1 MYFLRKN
8 VSWTGKIE
16 KRREELDSIGIGPTR
31 SAQILSKEFE
41 TNITK
46 DMVAGRKKILK
57 KKNGQSNQEITKNIE
72 KQIMQQEQLTFFTE
86 EDVNESKKYIRIE
99 KVKKELSDVYEKYN
113 DGKKKK
119 ILSLSDIHVP
129 YANIKAIDKAIKD
142 NLDADLVIIS
152 GDLLDNEAMS
162 TYDNITEWDLSE
174 EFNQVRKILKV
185 LNDNFSEILVI
196 EGNHEGRFSRYITRN
211 IKPSLR
217 EYAIERLNP
226 LKYITEKYE
235 NIHLVNY
242 NTVQI
247 GSCIFKHP
255 NKYNSPELR
264 TVVNEKDILKANED
278 VLPNNFFN
286 MVMIGHTHQA
296 GEYFYN
302 HIKLIEQGC
311 LCLTPDYRVN
321 EPIKRIWTTGYGIV
335 YLDEN
340 GIADLNKS
348 KFVCLD

>member
-1 MYFLRKN
+1 MRKN
-8 VSWTGKIE
+8 VAWEGQIE
-16 KRREELDSIGIGPTR
+16 ERRQELDNMGIGPTKI
-31 SAQILSKEFE
+31 AKMLTKEF
-41 TNITK
+41 NINVTK
-46 DMVAGRKKILK
+46 DMVAGRKKNLRK
-57 KKNGQSNQEITKNIE
+57 KSGNSTYQLAKNIE
-72 KQIMQQEQLTFFTE
+72 QEIIKDNELTFFTD
-86 EDVNESKKYIRIE
+86 EDVDESKKYIKIE
-99 KVKKELSDVYEKYN
+99 KVKNQLLKTYNKYD
-113 DGKKKK
+113 DGRPKK
-119 ILSLSDIHVP
+119 ILSLSDIHAP
-129 YANIKAIDKAIKD
+129 YADIRAIDKAIKD

-185 LNDNFSEILVI
+185 LNQNFKDILVI
-196 EGNHEGRFSRYITRN
+196 EGNHEGRFSKYITRN

-235 NIHLVNY
+235 NIHLINY
-242 NTVQI
+242 NTLQI

-255 NKYNSPELR
+255 NKYNSPEMR
-264 TVVNEKDILKANED
+264 TVVNEREILKAND
-278 VLPNNFFN
+278 ALLPNKFFN

-321 EPIKRIWTTGYGIV
+321 EPVKRIWTTGYGIV

>member
-1 MYFLRKN
+1 M
-8 VSWTGKIE
+8 
-16 KRREELDSIGIGPTR
+16 
-31 SAQILSKEFE
+31 
-41 TNITK
+41 
-46 DMVAGRKKILK
+46 
-57 KKNGQSNQEITKNIE
+57 
-72 KQIMQQEQLTFFTE
+72 
-86 EDVNESKKYIRIE
+86 
-99 KVKKELSDVYEKYN
+99 
-113 DGKKKK
+113 
-119 ILSLSDIHVP
+119 
-129 YANIKAIDKAIKD
+129 
-142 NLDADLVIIS
+142 VIIS

-278 VLPNNFFN
+278 VLPNSFFN

-302 HIKLIEQGC
+302 HVKLIEQGC